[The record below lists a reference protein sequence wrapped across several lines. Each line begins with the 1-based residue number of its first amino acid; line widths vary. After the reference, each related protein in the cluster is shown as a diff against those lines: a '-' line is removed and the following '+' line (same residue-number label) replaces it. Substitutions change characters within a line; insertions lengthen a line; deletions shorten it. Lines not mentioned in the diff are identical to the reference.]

1 MNPYEE
7 LAAAQAEPEVLKA
20 LAAGVWV
27 SLERDGQAPVLT
39 PEALGE
45 WLPTCPEGATSRAAE
60 HLQRLYPVPDGYWER
75 MTEAFANYWD
85 RPPPG
90 IAREYRR
97 GPGMAET
104 CRKAAYTWKSL
115 PPEIDSLPTLW
126 ASLPMPEPEWQKLL
140 DAVWSIRLPTKM
152 VPLSEIH
159 ARWIDEGE
167 ERGRHPFTP
176 IVRAWINRPRKVRA
190 EARADPILP
199 AISVR
204 EHPARTSGR
213 LAFGGVWQESD
224 GLPDGQLPLIP
235 APTGPRVPL
244 LEVADWRGGPIMAR
258 GRGAPLDL
266 RLLVGACIMTPHG
279 ARGAQYRL
287 AVTVRELRDFLFPHG
302 WRRGR
307 DWPRIR
313 KALRRAHGFEI
324 PGRFEWE
331 GGRTVCGWI
340 PFRLAGGAGEG
351 AALGDT
357 VLIDVELP
365 PGSASG
371 PPIDRG
377 ELARLGVES
386 APRFRAYIAAQSVAW
401 LPGKTR
407 VPHPGG
413 GPPRLWTGDRSKYPV
428 LTAANR
434 DRLAYG
440 ASDTA
445 RTYGRT
451 KADKAWEALPGVD
464 ILDRERLTPE
474 GARGWLI
481 VPEDAADAIRK
492 REARDLPNV
501 RKGPT

>member
-7 LAAAQAEPEVLKA
+7 LAAAQAEPEILKA

-27 SLERDGQAPVLT
+27 SLERDGQPPVLT

-45 WLPTCPEGATSRAAE
+45 WLPTCPEGAASKAAE

-85 RPPPG
+85 RPPTE

-97 GPGMAET
+97 GPGVAET
-104 CRKAAYTWKSL
+104 CRKSAYTWKSL

-140 DAVWSIRLPTKM
+140 DTVWSIRLPTKM

-167 ERGRHPFTP
+167 KGGRHPFTP

-199 AISVR
+199 AINLR

-213 LAFGGVWQESD
+213 LAFGGIWQESD
-224 GLPDGQLPLIP
+224 GVPDGQLPLIP

-244 LEVADWRGGPIMAR
+244 LELVDVAGVPVMAR

-266 RLLVGACIMTPHG
+266 RLCVAVATAVPLSHRHERVELVSS
-279 ARGAQYRL
+279 
-287 AVTVRELRDFLFPHG
+287 VREVRDFLFPNK
-302 WRRGR
+302 WRRVR

-313 KALRRAHGFEI
+313 AALWRLNNFAVPTDDRGGLWLPFRPWTI
-324 PGRFEWE
+324 PGEAA
-331 GGRTVCGWI
+331 GLDDPV
-340 PFRLAGGAGEG
+340 RLE
-351 AALGDT
+351 
-357 VLIDVELP
+357 VRLP
-365 PGSASG
+365 PGSGSG
-371 PPIDRG
+371 PVIDRG

-407 VPHPGG
+407 VPYPGG
-413 GPPRLWTGDRSKYPV
+413 GPPRLWTGDPDKYPI
-428 LTAANR
+428 LTAADR

-440 ASDTA
+440 EADTVRSRPRA
-445 RTYGRT
+445 VKDR
-451 KADKAWEALPGVD
+451 AWEKLPGVK
-464 ILDRERLTPE
+464 IMNRQKLTSE
-474 GARGWLI
+474 GVRGWLI
-481 VPEDAADAIRK
+481 VPKGAAEAIR
-492 REARDLPNV
+492 
-501 RKGPT
+501 RKGGT